1 MNIIMT
7 NHYSYLQYSKYVQR
21 LWALCQKF
29 QVFTKNNKLFIYVGM
44 YYKFYSFKKFSSSVS
59 RT

>member
-44 YYKFYSFKKFSSSVS
+44 YYKFYSF
-59 RT
+59 